1 MNGMTEI
8 WKSNM
13 NRELKIRFFRGGS
26 RNFRKGGGGGAEAKF
41 KKGGA
46 GIRLFSAAF
55 SHFLINLLQILQQ
68 RGGGG
73 GGGAAR
79 PAPPLNPRL
88 IATIE
93 SILLYTD
100 ECESSAGP

>member
-26 RNFRKGGGGGAEAKF
+26 RNFRKGGGGSQIQERGGRNSTFQCGFQSFSYKSLTNTPAK
-41 KKGGA
+41 
-46 GIRLFSAAF
+46 
-55 SHFLINLLQILQQ
+55 
-68 RGGGG
+68 GGG